1 VFPADDD
8 NAGIGHVPSA
18 GAVSIEIVA
27 DRGSFWNTYIL
38 IEDGAA
44 HFGVAPNVAVVHDDA
59 AFHQRAG
66 VDAHATAENR
76 LADESAGKDAA
87 ARNDAVERLAAA
99 LLFIEDKFGGR
110 IGIAGA
116 ADRPLA
122 IVKVELGL
130 DVVQIHVGFVI
141 GLDGSD
147 IAPVRHGVF
156 RLAGDA
162 VGLEIVSIDGGL
174 VGKLGKNVHAEV
186 VMAAG
191 LFGVV
196 LEAGRE
202 E

>member
-1 VFPADDD
+1 MFRQLPAHLDEGKTATRWDVSGWPTIQGAGLDSGEHRGEWHQAVFPADHD

-18 GAVSIEIVA
+18 GAVGIEIVA

-66 VDAHATAENR
+66 VDAHTAAENR
-76 LADESAGKDAA
+76 FADESAGKDAA

-141 GLDGSD
+141 GLDGSVGHQ
-147 IAPVRHGVF
+147 IAAH
-156 RLAGDA
+156 
-162 VGLEIVSIDGGL
+162 S
-174 VGKLGKNVHAEV
+174 
-186 VMAAG
+186 
-191 LFGVV
+191 
-196 LEAGRE
+196 
-202 E
+202 